1 MGAAIGARVRGEAV
15 LLAIEGEPM
24 GRRTASEQEDERS
37 GVEALNKERRELNRE
52 ELPIRGGSK
61 YLAPVCKPF
70 NGKSSF

>member
-1 MGAAIGARVRGEAV
+1 MGAACVTDSPPSWRESGETVAERGGARKENGGGTVGWMKEEER
-15 LLAIEGEPM
+15 P
-24 GRRTASEQEDERS
+24 RT
-37 GVEALNKERRELNRE
+37 